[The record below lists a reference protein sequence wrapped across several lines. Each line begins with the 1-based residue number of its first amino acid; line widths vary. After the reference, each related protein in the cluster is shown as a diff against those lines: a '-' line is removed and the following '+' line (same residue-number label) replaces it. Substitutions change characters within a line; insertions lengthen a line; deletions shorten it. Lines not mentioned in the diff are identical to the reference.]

1 MDRCS
6 QNYWYNEQAFHALF
20 LIRRLDATHDLL
32 GTRSLAPRA
41 VDEARI
47 NGSQEA
53 PSTKVSD
60 GIETQA
66 INFIQCHCLK
76 DVGCSGV
83 ALNEEDLCIVAL
95 HSAVP

>member
-6 QNYWYNEQAFHALF
+6 QNYSYNEQVFHALF
-20 LIRRLDATHDLL
+20 LIGRLDATHDLL
-32 GTRSLAPRA
+32 GTRSLALRA

-47 NGSQEA
+47 NGFQTA

-95 HSAVP
+95 HLGVP